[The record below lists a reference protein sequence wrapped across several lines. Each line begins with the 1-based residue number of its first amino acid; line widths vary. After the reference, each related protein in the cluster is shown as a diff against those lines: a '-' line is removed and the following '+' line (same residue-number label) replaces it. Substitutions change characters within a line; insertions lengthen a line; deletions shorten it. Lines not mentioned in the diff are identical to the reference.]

1 MVEDFRTQYAF
12 STEVKFTVNCRS
24 VEKCVLRTEVF
35 YHYFSMQPRNMQCT
49 QFFNGPA
56 IDCTVNFTSVE
67 KLRALHIAWLHRK
80 VICPLQRLTIQG
92 AAASPG
98 HALQVGES
106 RKRYLHHAP
115 CASAGISFIPL
126 LFESLGGLSSLSSQT
141 ISAIGLHLGQRIGVS
156 PADTRRQLYQKC
168 SISLWRGNAVS
179 WLHRFNTISPR
190 VDGIT

>member
-1 MVEDFRTQYAF
+1 MGCGGNGDRIHRHNLLYSGIGMQFLQQLSQLPSRPEERHPILFPIA
-12 STEVKFTVNCRS
+12 SPALLTVFLPNWDRG
-24 VEKCVLRTEVF
+24 R
-35 YHYFSMQPRNMQCT
+35 
-49 QFFNGPA
+49 PA
-56 IDCTVNFTSVE
+56 
-67 KLRALHIAWLHRK
+67 ALDIS

-106 RKRYLHHAP
+106 RKRDLHHAP

>member
-1 MVEDFRTQYAF
+1 MLACHPIKLSYFSVSYSYMYVRKHTRYMYVNFQWPNHTKQIVVNDGDWSHRDSVSKECATMVMVQYMYVTSTSARIPRVNSSF
-12 STEVKFTVNCRS
+12 ST
-24 VEKCVLRTEVF
+24 
-35 YHYFSMQPRNMQCT
+35 
-49 QFFNGPA
+49 
-56 IDCTVNFTSVE
+56 
-67 KLRALHIAWLHRK
+67 
-80 VICPLQRLTIQG
+80 
-92 AAASPG
+92 
-98 HALQVGES
+98 ES
-106 RKRYLHHAP
+106 RKRDLHHAP
-115 CASAGISFIPL
+115 CASAGISL

>member
-1 MVEDFRTQYAF
+1 MLTSF
-12 STEVKFTVNCRS
+12 SQTGIGAVQLPWIFQSSAHSNVLPSKGLPLLQATHCRLVS
-24 VEKCVLRTEVF
+24 HGRGISTTHLV
-35 YHYFSMQPRNMQCT
+35 H
-49 QFFNGPA
+49 
-56 IDCTVNFTSVE
+56 
-67 KLRALHIAWLHRK
+67 
-80 VICPLQRLTIQG
+80 
-92 AAASPG
+92 
-98 HALQVGES
+98 
-106 RKRYLHHAP
+106 
-115 CASAGISFIPL
+115 ASAGISFIPL